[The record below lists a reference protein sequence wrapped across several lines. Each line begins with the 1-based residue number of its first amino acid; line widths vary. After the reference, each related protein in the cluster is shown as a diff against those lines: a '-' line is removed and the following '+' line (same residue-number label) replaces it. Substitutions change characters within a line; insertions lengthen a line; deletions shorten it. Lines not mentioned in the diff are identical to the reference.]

1 MDPNIVH
8 HSSLNHNI
16 EQSDD
21 DEQQGEVLHNSW
33 FIRKPKTIIVPEITI
48 VPENYVAERE
58 LMPIIKVQEQK
69 I

>member
-1 MDPNIVH
+1 
-8 HSSLNHNI
+8 
-16 EQSDD
+16 
-21 DEQQGEVLHNSW
+21 VLHNSW